1 MSVINTNRKDAI
13 LNRDMLVASL
23 STVYCIKEKS
33 NFEQIQTS
41 VHSVLPEHL
50 QELYKRSSENLSHSQ
65 ANKLEQVLMEFQDIF
80 MSQDGILGQTNVVE
94 HTIDTGEPKPIKL
107 PLRRVPIAQ
116 RQIVESELD
125 KMLKQNIIEGS
136 QSPWA
141 APVCLVKK
149 KDGSTRF
156 CIDYRQLNKVTRKDA
171 FPLPRIDDTLDLLAG
186 SQWFCTLDLAS
197 GYWQCKV
204 SEQDKPKTALI
215 THKGLYQ
222 FNVMPFG
229 LCNAPATFSRMMD
242 IVLSGMK
249 IDRCLCYLDDLIVF
263 GKTFESSLENLKQV
277 FGRLKESN
285 LKNVFYLRLKFHT
298 EVIQLRWCACAR

>member
-1 MSVINTNRKDAI
+1 MVNPKNGKVCISVINSNRKDAI
-13 LNRDMLVASL
+13 LNRDMLDASL
-23 STVYCIKEKS
+23 STVDCIKEKS

-41 VHSVLPEHL
+41 VHSVLREHL

-65 ANKLEQVLMEFQDIF
+65 ANKLEQVLIEFQDIF
-80 MSQDGILGQTNVVE
+80 VGQDGILGQTNVVE
-94 HTIDTGEPKPIKL
+94 HTIDTDESKPIKL

-125 KMLKQNIIEGS
+125 KMLKNNIIEGS

-186 SQWFCTLDLAS
+186 SQWFCTLKLA
-197 GYWQCKV
+197 
-204 SEQDKPKTALI
+204 
-215 THKGLYQ
+215 
-222 FNVMPFG
+222 M
-229 LCNAPATFSRMMD
+229 
-242 IVLSGMK
+242 
-249 IDRCLCYLDDLIVF
+249 
-263 GKTFESSLENLKQV
+263 
-277 FGRLKESN
+277 
-285 LKNVFYLRLKFHT
+285 
-298 EVIQLRWCACAR
+298 